1 MSKLEANLKLF
12 GLKEGEIT
20 TYLFLLSNRDLPAYK
35 IATGTNIPRTTVYKH
50 LESLEK
56 QGLVS
61 KWSKNSVKHFSAEN
75 PKRLEQLLNFKK
87 EALNNILPELTSKF
101 NNESIYPT
109 AKLYTGKEGV
119 KYAFEHILETIIK
132 EKLKLVYAISEKKLT
147 ETLPK
152 FFLDWRERK
161 NKKTGAFTYMIVSE
175 GTASHQHYK
184 SDPFRETR
192 EMPQKNLLEGS
203 LNIIGNNVYFFSFK
217 EEGNEIYS
225 LVIESPIVASMMTK
239 LFLYIWKTLE

>member
-12 GLKEGEIT
+12 GLKDGEIT
-20 TYLFLLSNRDLPAYK
+20 IYLFLFSNKDLPAYK
-35 IATGTNIPRTTVYKH
+35 IASGTNIPRTTVYKH

-61 KWSKNSVKHFSAEN
+61 KWSKNSVKHFSAES
-75 PKRLEQLLNFKK
+75 PKRLEQLLDFKK
-87 EALNNILPELTSKF
+87 EVLSDILPDLIGKF
-101 NNESIYPT
+101 NNESFYPA

-119 KYAFEHILETIIK
+119 KYAFEHILETMVR
-132 EKLKLVYAISEKKLT
+132 EKLKIVYAISEKKLT

-175 GTASHQHYK
+175 GTGVHKHYT
-184 SDPFRETR
+184 SDAFRETR

-203 LNIIGNNVYFFSFK
+203 LNIIGKNVYFFSFK
-217 EEGNEIYS
+217 EEGIYS
-225 LVIESPIVASMMTK
+225 IVIESPIIAAMMTK
-239 LFLYIWKTLE
+239 LFLYIWDTLE